1 MYTVLKCH
9 DFAITQ
15 FLREINY
22 VDFTSANYAIITHLQ
37 ALNFDFQEFL
47 HFSKVE
53 MN

>member
-22 VDFTSANYAIITHLQ
+22 VDYTSANYANL
-37 ALNFDFQEFL
+37 LNTFRGSQF
-47 HFSKVE
+47 
-53 MN
+53 